1 MRSEGYPRA
10 DPVLIPMSRVGFSLY
25 LVTDRKQT
33 SGRPLLEVV
42 AECLDAGVRAVQL
55 REKDLTTREL
65 FGLGT
70 ELRELTRRYGTALLI
85 NDRIDVALALDADGV
100 HLPGHSFPAESARK
114 IVGPKMLIGASV
126 HNVTEAE
133 EAEAGGADFIVF
145 GPIFETPSKRPYGPP
160 QGLDA
165 LRAVRQTVSLP
176 LFAIGG
182 ITPGR
187 VRAVKEA
194 GADGVAA
201 ISALL
206 GAPHP
211 GRATRDFLKELEA
224 RP

>member
-1 MRSEGYPRA
+1 MNR
-10 DPVLIPMSRVGFSLY
+10 LGFSLY

-42 AECLDAGVRAVQL
+42 EECLDAGVRAVQL
-55 REKDLTTREL
+55 REKDLSTREL
-65 FGLGT
+65 FTLAET
-70 ELRELTRRYGTALLI
+70 LRELTRKYHAALFI
-85 NDRIDVALALDADGV
+85 NDRIDVALALETEGV

-114 IVGPKMLIGASV
+114 LVGPEMLIGASV
-126 HNVTEAE
+126 HTVAEAKEAE
-133 EAEAGGADFIVF
+133 GGGVDFVVF
-145 GPIFETPSKRPYGPP
+145 GPIFDTPSKRPYGPP
-160 QGLDA
+160 QGVEP
-165 LRAVRQTVSLP
+165 LRTVRQAVSLP

-187 VRAVKEA
+187 VRAIKEA

-206 GAPHP
+206 GAPDP
-211 GRATRDFLKELEA
+211 GRATRDILKELEA

>member
-1 MRSEGYPRA
+1 
-10 DPVLIPMSRVGFSLY
+10 MSRVDFSLY

-33 SGRPLLEVV
+33 NGRPLLEVV
-42 AECLDAGVRAVQL
+42 EECLTAGVRAVQL

-65 FGLGT
+65 FTLAT
-70 ELRELTRRYGTALLI
+70 ELRELTRRYGAALLI
-85 NDRIDVALALDADGV
+85 NDRIDVALALEADGV
-100 HLPGHSFPAESARK
+100 HLPGDSFPAESARK
-114 IVGPKMLIGASV
+114 IVGPGILIGASV
-126 HNVTEAE
+126 HNAAEAKD
-133 EAEAGGADFIVF
+133 AEAGGADFIVF
-145 GPIFETPSKRPYGPP
+145 GPIFDTPSKRPYGPP

-165 LRAVRQTVSLP
+165 LHAVRQTVSLP

-194 GADGVAA
+194 GADGVAT

-206 GAPHP
+206 GAPDP

-224 RP
+224 RQ